1 MAKTVVRFIGDV
13 DEHLFGYYLRVLL
26 EYIEV
31 DKEGEQ
37 DNLFPETI
45 NIVEASEKFIETM
58 RGVKD
63 TTSYTFQVDF
73 ESDKINRII
82 RELGVRENISNKLS
96 LIKAIDS
103 TFGETTLI
111 LSLLNKKVEDQIV
124 ITKRDNG
131 LKKLKQL
138 GYKVVVLGVGEKET
152 LKETLDFMYQQ
163 IKTQNFK

>member
-26 EYIEV
+26 EYIEI

>member
-26 EYIEV
+26 EYIEI
-31 DKEGEQ
+31 DKKG
-37 DNLFPETI
+37 DNDTLFPEVIDVVNESVQYIKAT
-45 NIVEASEKFIETM
+45 S
-58 RGVKD
+58 GLKD
-63 TTSYTFQVDF
+63 NTSYTFTIDF
-73 ESDKINRII
+73 ESDKVNKIL
-82 RELGVRENISNKLS
+82 REMGVRENVSNKLT
-96 LIKAIDS
+96 LIKVIDS

-111 LSLLNKKVEDQIV
+111 LSLLNKKIEDQIV
-124 ITKRDNG
+124 ITKRDSP

>member
-26 EYIEV
+26 EYIEI
-31 DKEGEQ
+31 DKKG
-37 DNLFPETI
+37 DNDTLFPESI
-45 NIVEASEKFIETM
+45 DVVEASVEFIKTM
-58 RGVKD
+58 EGVKD
-63 TTSYTFQVDF
+63 TTPYTFQVDF
-73 ESDKINRII
+73 ESDKINKII
-82 RELGVRENISNKLS
+82 RELGVRKNISNELS
-96 LIKAIDS
+96 LIKVIDS

-111 LSLLNKKVEDQIV
+111 LSLLKRNFENQIV
-124 ITKRDNG
+124 ITKRDSP

-152 LKETLDFMYQQ
+152 LRETLDFMYQQ